1 MREILLTILLSS
13 FVFAQEGNEDSI
25 FDSVEEHFDEAG
37 EKLENFGENLDEVG
51 EHLDDFMEGDKNKE
65 THASIKQK
73 IITGET
79 KLFGDHT
86 IEAGVIN
93 SDNIRVLGGDL
104 FVYGTVDGK
113 ITLVGGDV
121 TLGSTAVVNGTIIA
135 IGGRVQKNEA
145 AIINGKIVETHLKE
159 GLVYREMEPAESIDG
174 ESKLVIKDRSIRAT
188 ESWIHP
194 EKENL
199 IFNRNEGFVL
209 SLNHT
214 WDGAKKSSVRLNTT
228 LGYRFGS
235 DEPAGRLTLE
245 KSFFSN
251 SNIVFF
257 GSLFKESRT
266 DDFYRLGEG
275 ENTWAGILGR
285 QDFYDRWD
293 EEGWS
298 AGIGLDLYRVKMKL
312 KMASIKQDSIAVD
325 DDLWSL
331 FHKERDLRPNP
342 TFDVQDQMDYIQA
355 TAAFKTK
362 SYSPISTGL
371 KIFVQGEAYQK
382 ADDGSN
388 IYTLES
394 VQLRK
399 RIFGFVKLNWEM
411 AYGLVFH
418 SQFMA
423 GTSEGRLHEFRKFGV
438 GGLGSV
444 SAFPYKFQIGDQMVQ
459 MNGELIFTEDF
470 TDEWFFLKLFV
481 DGGYAWTGSSFSFNQ
496 QNFIDYGIS
505 SAGIGFGSAD
515 EDDLNWSMNIAKPLD
530 GSDYLETTVR
540 LNYNF

>member
-1 MREILLTILLSS
+1 MMRNLILIFFTSC
-13 FVFAQEGNEDSI
+13 VFAQENNESSI
-25 FDSVEEHFDEAG
+25 FDSVEEHFDKAG
-37 EKLENFGENLDEVG
+37 EHLDNVG
-51 EHLDDFMEGDKNKE
+51 EHLEEFMEASEKE
-65 THASIKQK
+65 KLSEPIKQN

-79 KLFGDHT
+79 KLFGDYT
-86 IEAGVIN
+86 IEAGTVN
-93 SDNIRVLGGDL
+93 NNNIRILGGNL

-113 ITLVGGDV
+113 ITVVGGDV
-121 TLGSTAVVNGTIIA
+121 TLGPTSVVNGTIVA
-135 IGGRVQKNEA
+135 IGGSIQKDDGA
-145 AIINGKIVETHLKE
+145 VINGKIVETHLKE
-159 GLVYREMEPAESIDG
+159 GLVYREMEPAESING
-174 ESKLVIKDRSIRAT
+174 EYKLVIKDRSIRAT

-199 IFNRNEGFVL
+199 IFNRNEGFVF
-209 SLNHT
+209 SINHT

-228 LGYRFGS
+228 LRYRFSS

-251 SNIVFF
+251 SNLVFF
-257 GSLFKESRT
+257 GSVFKESRT

-298 AGIGLDLYRVKMKL
+298 AGIGLDLYRIKMKFI
-312 KMASIKQDSIAVD
+312 MASIKQDSIAVD

-331 FHKERDLRPNP
+331 FHKDRDLRPNP
-342 TFDVQDQMDYIQA
+342 AFDIQDQMDYIQA
-355 TAAFKTK
+355 TVAFKTK

-382 ADDGSN
+382 ADNGAN

-394 VQLRK
+394 TQLHK
-399 RIFGFVKLNWEM
+399 RIFGFIKMNWEM
-411 AYGLVFH
+411 DYGLVFR

-423 GTSEGRLHEFRKFGV
+423 GTSKGRLHAFRKFGV

-444 SAFPYKFQIGDQMVQ
+444 SAFPYKYHIGDQMVQ
-459 MNGELIFTEDF
+459 MNGELIFTGDF

-481 DGGYAWTGSSFSFNQ
+481 DGGYAWTGSSFNFNQ
-496 QNFIDYGIS
+496 QNFTDYGIS
-505 SAGIGFGSAD
+505 SAGIGFGSPD
-515 EDDLNWSMNIAKPLD
+515 EADLNWSLNVAKPLD

>member
-1 MREILLTILLSS
+1 MRYLILITLIFS
-13 FVFAQEGNEDSI
+13 FVFAQEENEASI
-25 FDSVEEHFDEAG
+25 FDSVEEHFDKAG
-37 EKLENFGENLDEVG
+37 ERLEDAGENLDKVG
-51 EHLDDFMEGDKNKE
+51 ERLEDIMEGTEKE
-65 THASIKQK
+65 NHPAPIKQN
-73 IITGET
+73 IMTGET

-86 IEAGVIN
+86 VEAGAVN
-93 SDNIRVLGGDL
+93 SNNIRILGGNL

-113 ITLVGGDV
+113 ITVVGGDV
-121 TLGSTAVVNGTIIA
+121 TLGSTAVVNGTIVA
-135 IGGRVQKNEA
+135 IGGSVQKDDA
-145 AIINGKIVETHLKE
+145 AVINGKIVETHLKE

-251 SNIVFF
+251 SNLVFF
-257 GSLFKESRT
+257 GSVFKESRT
-266 DDFYRLGEG
+266 DDYYRLDEG
-275 ENTWAGILGR
+275 ENTLAGILGR

-298 AGIGLDLYRVKMKL
+298 TGIGLDLYHIKMKL
-312 KMASIKQDSIAVD
+312 KLASIKQDSIAVD

-331 FHKERDLRPNP
+331 FNKERDLRPNP

-382 ADDGSN
+382 ADDGAN

-394 VQLRK
+394 IQLRK
-399 RIFGFVKLNWEM
+399 RIFGFVKMNWEM
-411 AYGLVFH
+411 AYGLVFR

-459 MNGELIFTEDF
+459 LNGELIFTEDF

-481 DGGYAWTGSSFSFNQ
+481 DGGYAWTGSSFNFNQ
-496 QNFIDYGIS
+496 QDFMNYGIS

-515 EDDLNWSMNIAKPLD
+515 EDDLYWSMNIAKPLD

>member
-1 MREILLTILLSS
+1 
-13 FVFAQEGNEDSI
+13 
-25 FDSVEEHFDEAG
+25 
-37 EKLENFGENLDEVG
+37 
-51 EHLDDFMEGDKNKE
+51 
-65 THASIKQK
+65 
-73 IITGET
+73 ET

-86 IEAGVIN
+86 VEAGAVN
-93 SDNIRVLGGDL
+93 SNNIRILGGNL

-113 ITLVGGDV
+113 ITVVGGDV
-121 TLGSTAVVNGTIIA
+121 TLGSTAVVNGTIVA
-135 IGGRVQKNEA
+135 IGGSVQKDDA
-145 AIINGKIVETHLKE
+145 AVINGKIVETHLKE

-194 EKENL
+194 EKDEF
-199 IFNRNEGFVL
+199 IFNRNEGFVF

-228 LGYRFGS
+228 LSYRFGS

-251 SNIVFF
+251 SNLVFF
-257 GSLFKESRT
+257 GSVFKEIRT
-266 DDFYRLGEG
+266 DDYYRLDEG
-275 ENTWAGILGR
+275 ENTWAGLLGR

-298 AGIGLDLYRVKMKL
+298 AGVGLDLYRVKMKL
-312 KMASIKQDSIAVD
+312 KLASIKQDSIAVD
-325 DDLWSL
+325 DHLWSL
-331 FHKERDLRPNP
+331 FNKERDLRPNP
-342 TFDVQDQMDYIQA
+342 EFDVQDQMDYIQA

-382 ADDGSN
+382 ADDGAN

-394 VQLRK
+394 IQLRK
-399 RIFGFVKLNWEM
+399 RIFGFVKMNWEM
-411 AYGLVFH
+411 AYGLVFR

-459 MNGELIFTEDF
+459 LNGELIFTEDF

-481 DGGYAWTGSSFSFNQ
+481 DGGYAWTGSSFNFNQ
-496 QNFIDYGIS
+496 QDFMDYGIS